1 MSAVFELL
9 MLTSLLGAVDV
20 LYYHL
25 YRFRLYE
32 RLESMAEEIT
42 HLTRHVLFLGITAIV
57 TFGGGTRESAM
68 LLWGLFAGDF
78 VNNVIDV
85 LLERRSRATLGGLP
99 SAEYLIHILAN
110 FLTGLTVATYYW
122 HSLPT
127 ATPLSQ
133 VQIGRGVMTI
143 VLAALLL
150 LIESSL
156 FLRAVTRRKHYSL
169 LEQG

>member
-9 MLTSLLGAVDV
+9 MLTSLIGVVDV

-32 RLESMAEEIT
+32 RHESMAEEIT
-42 HLTRHVLFLGITAIV
+42 HLMRHAIFLGITTIV
-57 TFGGGTRESAM
+57 TFGGGTLESAM

-122 HSLPT
+122 YSLPT
-127 ATPLSQ
+127 ATQLSLFQ
-133 VQIGRGVMTI
+133 TGRGVLTI
-143 VLAALLL
+143 VIAALLL
-150 LIESSL
+150 FVESSL
-156 FLRAVTRRKHYSL
+156 FLRAITRRKHYSL
-169 LEQG
+169 LEQE